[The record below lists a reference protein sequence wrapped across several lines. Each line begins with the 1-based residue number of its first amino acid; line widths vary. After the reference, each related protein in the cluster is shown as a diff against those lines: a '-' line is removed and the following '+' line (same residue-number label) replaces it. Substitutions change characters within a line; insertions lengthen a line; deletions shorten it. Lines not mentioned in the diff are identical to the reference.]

1 MDNLLPPDPRWVQR
15 FENFGRAFVRLRSG
29 IERLQEDDVEDM
41 LREGLIQR
49 FEVTWELAWKTL
61 KDYLVFKKV
70 TLDKV
75 TTAEVIRVAFE
86 AKYIQDGQDWMDALD
101 ARNKMS
107 HVYSQ
112 EAFEQVISDIQNRY
126 FKLFDD
132 LHDMLLAERV
142 RLLDA

>member
-1 MDNLLPPDPRWVQR
+1 MDKPPLSDPRWVLR
-15 FENFGRAFVRLRSG
+15 FENFSRAFIL
-29 IERLQEDDVEDM
+29 
-41 LREGLIQR
+41 LREGIEILQEPNVPDIVREGVVQR
-49 FEVTWELAWKTL
+49 FEYTWELAWKTL

-75 TTAEVIRVAFE
+75 TAAEVIRTAFE
-86 AKYIQDGQDWMDALD
+86 AGYINDGQDWMDALD

-112 EAFEQVISDIQNRY
+112 EAFKAVIGDIEHRY

-132 LHDMLLAERV
+132 LHDMLLEERV
-142 RLLDA
+142 KLIDA

>member
-1 MDNLLPPDPRWVQR
+1 MDKPPLSDPRWVLR
-15 FENFGRAFVRLRSG
+15 FENFARAFL
-29 IERLQEDDVEDM
+29 L
-41 LREGLIQR
+41 LREGIEILQEPNVPDIVREGVVQR
-49 FEVTWELAWKTL
+49 FEYTWELAWKTL

-75 TTAEVIRVAFE
+75 TAAEVIRTAFE
-86 AKYIQDGQDWMDALD
+86 AGYINDGQDWMDALD

-112 EAFEQVISDIQNRY
+112 EAFKAVIGDIEHRY

-132 LHDMLLAERV
+132 LHDMLLEERV
-142 RLLDA
+142 KLIDA

>member
-1 MDNLLPPDPRWVQR
+1 
-15 FENFGRAFVRLRSG
+15 
-29 IERLQEDDVEDM
+29 M

-86 AKYIQDGQDWMDALD
+86 SNYIQDGQDWMDALD

-107 HVYSQ
+107 HVYNQ
-112 EAFEQVISDIQNRY
+112 DAFEQVISDIQHRY

-132 LHDMLLAERV
+132 LYDMLLAERV
-142 RLLDA
+142 KLLDA